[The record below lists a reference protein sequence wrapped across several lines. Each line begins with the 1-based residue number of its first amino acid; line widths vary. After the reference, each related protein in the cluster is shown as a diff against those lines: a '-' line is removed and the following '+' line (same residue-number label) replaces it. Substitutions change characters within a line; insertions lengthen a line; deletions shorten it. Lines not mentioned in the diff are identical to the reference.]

1 MLKMFPNLPIKI
13 SSASFILLALLL
25 LLLPL
30 PWIIAAILAGI
41 FHEFCH
47 WAAVCLCGGRI
58 SRLQLTANGAVMDT
72 CPMSQG
78 KQLICVLA
86 GPLGGLFLLL
96 FLRQIPRIAIIA
108 AFQSAYNLL
117 PLSPLDGARALR
129 CCAELVFPKR
139 ADSICCWVEKSCLFI
154 LYILAF
160 CAATFLRL
168 GFFPILLA
176 LLLTLKVR
184 SSRK

>member
-1 MLKMFPNLPIKI
+1 MRKMFPDLPIKI
-13 SSASFILLALLL
+13 SPASFILLALLL

-30 PWIIAAILAGI
+30 PWIIAAILAGL

-47 WAAVCLCGGRI
+47 WAAVCLCGGQI

-86 GPLGGLFLLL
+86 GPLGGLILLL
-96 FLRQIPRIAIIA
+96 FLRQIPRIAIMA

-117 PLSPLDGARALR
+117 PLPPLDGARALR
-129 CCAELVFPKR
+129 CCAELVFPKQ
-139 ADSICCWVEKSCLFI
+139 ADSICRWTEKGCLFT
-154 LYILAF
+154 LYILSF
-160 CAATFLRL
+160 WAAAYLGL
-168 GFFPILLA
+168 GFFPVLLA